1 MSENK
6 EYKEIDVASL
16 DSELAAARTLEEG
29 KGDKFIKMA
38 SIVAFLMTAFHIY
51 TGFFGLFDYSVQ
63 RGVHLAFALTL
74 ILLTQPLYKH
84 VFKDKFAGSKA
95 FRIAC
100 RTFDMILVILTW
112 VSVWMAQD
120 EVHHLTERLSK
131 TTWMATFAGA
141 CLVIIVLECARR
153 TLGYIMPVLALIFIA
168 YALAG
173 PNLPMAIAH
182 RGYSLER
189 ICKFLAT
196 DLDGL
201 FGTTMSVSA
210 TVIFMFVMFGAFLEA
225 SGCSDFINDIAI
237 SLTGKIKSGPALSA
251 VVASGLM
258 GTINGSAVAN
268 VVGTGTFTIP
278 LMKSRGYKPAFAG
291 GVEAVASTGGQILPP
306 VMGSGAFLMV
316 AFTEVKYIYIVIA
329 AVIPALLYY
338 WGCAVAVITQS
349 ELADIT
355 LMDTKDIPKTKAV
368 MKDGWIY
375 LLIIAVLLYCLLI
388 AQYSPLYSALWAT
401 CAVPVVMFFDKKKRF
416 TLKTIPSAM
425 VKSGFSAMS
434 IVIGCACAG
443 IVVGMVSITGIGVI
457 FGDMM
462 IQAAHGLLFPSLL
475 FTAITCIVLG
485 MGLPTTAAYVIAAS
499 ILAPSL
505 IKLGLTPLTA
515 HLFVFYFAC
524 LSAITPPVALAA
536 YAGAGI
542 AKTNPM
548 TTAVEAC
555 KLGFAGFMVPFAFCY
570 NPAMM
575 MQGEVGEI
583 LSVAI
588 SAIIGVA
595 IMSAGFQGWLLWKLN
610 WLERIVFIAGGLLM
624 FIPGTATD
632 LIGLA
637 IAVVMLLINVKKWE
651 RGPKFIMN
659 KHKAKQEQK

>member
-1 MSENK
+1 MAKK
-6 EYKEIDVASL
+6 EPKEIDVTSL
-16 DSELAAARTLEEG
+16 DSELAAAKAVEEG
-29 KGDKFIKMA
+29 RSDKFIRLA
-38 SIVAFLMTAFHIY
+38 FFVAILMTSFHIF
-51 TGFFGLFDYSVQ
+51 TGLNGLGDYVTQ
-63 RGVHLAFALTL
+63 RGIHLSFALTL
-74 ILLTQPLYKH
+74 VLLTQPLHKH
-84 VFKDKFAGSKA
+84 ICKDKYAGIKP
-95 FRIAC
+95 FRILC
-100 RTFDMILVILTW
+100 RCVDLLLIALTW
-112 VSVWMAQD
+112 ISWWMAQD
-120 EVHHLTERLSK
+120 EVHHLAERLSQ

-141 CLVIIVLECARR
+141 CLAVITLECARR
-153 TLGYIMPVLALIFIA
+153 VLGYIMPVLALIFVA

-173 PNLPMAIAH
+173 PHLPLAIAH
-182 RGYSLER
+182 RGYSLQR

-225 SGCSDFINDIAI
+225 SDCSDFINEIAI

-258 GTINGSAVAN
+258 GSINGSAVAN

-316 AFTEVKYIYIVIA
+316 AFTETKYINIVIA

-338 WGCAVAVITQS
+338 WGCAVAVVSQS
-349 ELADIT
+349 ELADIQ
-355 LMDTKDIPKTKAV
+355 LMDPKEIPKAKNV
-368 MKDGWIY
+368 LKSGWIY
-375 LLIIAVLLYCLLI
+375 LVIIGVLLYCLLV

-401 CAVPVVMFFDKKKRF
+401 FSVPVVMLFDKKKRF
-416 TLKTIPSAM
+416 TLKSIIPAMAKSA
-425 VKSGFSAMS
+425 FSSMS

-443 IVVGMVSITGIGVI
+443 IVVGMVSLTGIGVI

-462 IQAAHGLLFPSLL
+462 IQAAHSMLFPSLL
-475 FTAITCIVLG
+475 FTALTCIILG

-505 IKLGLTPLTA
+505 IKLGLTPLTS

-542 AKTNPM
+542 AKCSPM

-570 NPAMM
+570 NPATLRRFSPF
-575 MQGEVGEI
+575 
-583 LSVAI
+583 LSAPSLAFPSCPPASRGGFCGSCI
-588 SAIIGVA
+588 FWNASSLSAQA
-595 IMSAGFQGWLLWKLN
+595 CSCLSP
-610 WLERIVFIAGGLLM
+610 E
-624 FIPGTATD
+624 P
-632 LIGLA
+632 
-637 IAVVMLLINVKKWE
+637 
-651 RGPKFIMN
+651 
-659 KHKAKQEQK
+659 

>member
-1 MSENK
+1 MAKK
-6 EYKEIDVASL
+6 EPKEIDVTSL
-16 DSELAAARTLEEG
+16 DSELAAAKAVEEG
-29 KGDKFIKMA
+29 RSDKFIRLA
-38 SIVAFLMTAFHIY
+38 FFVAILMTSFHIF
-51 TGFFGLFDYSVQ
+51 TGLNGLGDYVTQ
-63 RGVHLAFALTL
+63 RGIHLSFALTL
-74 ILLTQPLYKH
+74 VLLTQPLHKH
-84 VFKDKFAGSKA
+84 ICKDKYAGIKP
-95 FRIAC
+95 FRILC
-100 RTFDMILVILTW
+100 RCVDLLLIALTW
-112 VSVWMAQD
+112 ISWWMAQD
-120 EVHHLTERLSK
+120 EVHHLAERLSQ

-141 CLVIIVLECARR
+141 CLAVITLECARR
-153 TLGYIMPVLALIFIA
+153 VLGYIMPVLALIFVA

-173 PNLPMAIAH
+173 PHLPLAIAH
-182 RGYSLER
+182 RGYSLQR

-225 SGCSDFINDIAI
+225 SGCSDFINEIAI

-258 GTINGSAVAN
+258 GSINGSAVAN

-316 AFTEVKYIYIVIA
+316 AFTETKYINIVIA

-338 WGCAVAVITQS
+338 WGCAVAVVSQS
-349 ELADIT
+349 ELADIQ
-355 LMDTKDIPKTKAV
+355 LMDPKEIPKAKNV
-368 MKDGWIY
+368 LKSGWIY
-375 LLIIAVLLYCLLI
+375 LVIIGVLLYCLLV

-401 CAVPVVMFFDKKKRF
+401 FSVPVVMLFDKKKRF
-416 TLKTIPSAM
+416 TLKSIIPAMAKSA
-425 VKSGFSAMS
+425 FSSMS

-443 IVVGMVSITGIGVI
+443 IVVGMVSLTGIGVI

-462 IQAAHGLLFPSLL
+462 IQAAHSMLFPSLL
-475 FTAITCIVLG
+475 FTALTCIILG

-505 IKLGLTPLTA
+505 IKLGLTPLTS

-542 AKTNPM
+542 AKCSPM

-575 MQGEVGEI
+575 MQGNVAEI
-583 LSVAI
+583 LSVFI
-588 SAIIGVA
+588 SAFIGVA
-595 IMSAGFQGWLLWKLN
+595 IMSAGFQGWLLWKLHL
-610 WLERIVFIAGGLLM
+610 LERIIFIGAGLLM
-624 FIPGTATD
+624 FIPGTLTD
-632 LIGLA
+632 ITGLA
-637 IAVVMLLINVKKWE
+637 IAIVLIAINMKKW
-651 RGPKFIMN
+651 RKVRT
-659 KHKAKQEQK
+659 AS